1 MEDQNH
7 RLSQLIAEAAD
18 DFHHVG
24 GVIDVQVVG
33 GLVQKDELGV
43 LGDDHGDIG
52 PLALAAGELVN
63 EPVLKGLQLHVG
75 DGLVDDALILLVQMA
90 A

>member
-1 MEDQNH
+1 M
-7 RLSQLIAEAAD
+7 AV
-18 DFHHVG
+18 VG

-33 GLVQKDELGV
+33 GLVQKDKLGV

>member
-1 MEDQNH
+1 MRIQGGDRLIKEDDLWLTGH
-7 RLSQLIAEAAD
+7 CP
-18 DFHHVG
+18 
-24 GVIDVQVVG
+24 
-33 GLVQKDELGV
+33 
-43 LGDDHGDIG
+43 GDAH
-52 PLALAAGELVN
+52 PLKLAAGELVN